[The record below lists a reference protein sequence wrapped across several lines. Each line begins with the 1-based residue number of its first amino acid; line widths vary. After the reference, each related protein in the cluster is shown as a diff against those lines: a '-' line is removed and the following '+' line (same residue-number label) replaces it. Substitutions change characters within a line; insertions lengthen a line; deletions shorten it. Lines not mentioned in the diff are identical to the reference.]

1 MFTDIIGYTSLMGKD
16 EDLAF
21 NLIRKNLRIQKSL
34 IRRYDGHFLKE
45 IGDGILAS
53 FPLASDA
60 VKCAKSI
67 QTAVSAEGYELRIG
81 IHTGE
86 MILEKDDAWGD
97 SVNVASRLQEL
108 GDSGSILISGT
119 VYKDIKNQKG
129 FSVNF
134 VDEKLLKNVEE
145 PVKVYKVDYH
155 EEIKSVQNF

>member
-1 MFTDIIGYTSLMGKD
+1 MWEGFLITYWEKVLSHRRLAAIMFTDIIGYTSLMGKD

-67 QTAVSAEGYELRIG
+67 QTAVFAEGYELRIG

-86 MILEKDDAWGD
+86 MILEKEHSGFRG
-97 SVNVASRLQEL
+97 SRNPRRM
-108 GDSGSILISGT
+108 SYACS
-119 VYKDIKNQKG
+119 
-129 FSVNF
+129 F
-134 VDEKLLKNVEE
+134 
-145 PVKVYKVDYH
+145 
-155 EEIKSVQNF
+155 